1 MIQLLIGISRYFE
14 TYSWLWCLTKSLSEE
29 SCDFQFPK
37 KKRDLQSGIN
47 FDDCKTIKIWAEDSL
62 QFLFY
67 FFYFSEIFFS
77 YQFLVVLIWNLCC
90 LTTENQI
97 KYFCPILYL
106 GKLFLWHFLFLQ
118 LFVLP
123 IDCISLLFGLRF
135 MLRENHISLM
145 LQFSICFAGQWYFL
159 AILI

>member
-97 KYFCPILYL
+97 KYFCSILYL
-106 GKLFLWHFLFLQ
+106 LETNFY
-118 LFVLP
+118 
-123 IDCISLLFGLRF
+123 DISCSFNCLCSPLDVFTCCLD
-135 MLRENHISLM
+135 LD
-145 LQFSICFAGQWYFL
+145 
-159 AILI
+159 